1 MLMKGKA
8 SNVYFTTV
16 RWQPVIYIGEGR
28 LRKERHKTRKGN
40 YQPRSIMAV
49 FVLDRSGKAL
59 MPCTEKRASLLLARN
74 RARVHRLLPF
84 TIRIVDRITS
94 SCTFQSLRIKLDPGS
109 KTTGMAL
116 VREIQDSRI
125 EVLNLFELIHRARQI
140 SEALTARSNMR
151 RRRRS
156 ANLRYRE
163 PRFLN
168 RRNKQEGWLAPSLQH
183 RVDTTMAWVSRLTKL
198 APITAISQE
207 LVKFDMQAMESPEI
221 SGVEYSQ
228 GTLMGY
234 EVREYL
240 LEKFN
245 RTCVY
250 CDAKYVPLQI
260 EHIHPKSNGGTNRI
274 TNLALA
280 CGACN
285 HRKSAQ
291 DVNVFLKKDPARLS
305 KILTQVKSPLKDAA
319 AVNSTRWALFNALKA
334 TGFSV
339 DVASG
344 GRTKF
349 NRTKL
354 NIPKTHAFD
363 AVCVGNVNSI
373 EEWNKPILNIK
384 STGRGCYQRTRLNAS
399 GFPRGYLTRVKN
411 INGFQTGDMVKATV
425 TKGKKVGVY
434 SGRVAVRASGNFN
447 IQTALEVIQGISHRY
462 CKVIQRNDGY
472 GYSHTGAIKRTSRD
486 QVGSKASVAMQSA
499 LDLSA
504 MNGDVSRVN

>member
-1 MLMKGKA
+1 
-8 SNVYFTTV
+8 
-16 RWQPVIYIGEGR
+16 
-28 LRKERHKTRKGN
+28 
-40 YQPRSIMAV
+40 MAV
-49 FVLDRSGKAL
+49 FVLDRHGKSL

-84 TIRIVDRITS
+84 TIRIIDRIAS
-94 SCTFQSLRIKLDPGS
+94 SCKFQPLRIKLDPGS
-109 KTTGMAL
+109 KTTGIAL
-116 VREIQDSRI
+116 VREAVQSSTI
-125 EVLNLFELIHRARQI
+125 VLNLFELTHRGRQI
-140 SEALTARSNMR
+140 SEALTARRNLR

-156 ANLRYRE
+156 NLRLR
-163 PRFLN
+163 PTRFKN
-168 RRNKQEGWLAPSLQH
+168 RARPKGWLVPSLQH

-198 APITAISQE
+198 APVTSISQE
-207 LVKFDMQAMESPEI
+207 LAKFDMQAMESPDI

-250 CDAKYVPLQI
+250 CDANNVPLQI
-260 EHIHPKSNGGTNRI
+260 EHIHPKSIGGTNRI

-280 CGACN
+280 CGPCN
-285 HRKSAQ
+285 HRKASQ

-305 KILTQVKSPLKDAA
+305 KILTLAKNPLKVAA
-319 AVNSTRWALFNALKA
+319 AVNSTRWALFNVLKA

-349 NRTKL
+349 NQTKL

-363 AVCVGNVNSI
+363 AACVGNVSSI

-411 INGFQTGDMVKATV
+411 INGFQTGDMVKAAV
-425 TKGKKVGVY
+425 TKGTKVGVY

-447 IQTALEVIQGISHRY
+447 IQTASEVIQGISHRY

-472 GYSHTGAIKRTSRD
+472 GYSQTGAINRTSRD
-486 QVGSKASVAMQSA
+486 QVGSKARVATQPA
-499 LDLSA
+499 LYLSA
-504 MNGDVSRVN
+504 MSGDVSRVL